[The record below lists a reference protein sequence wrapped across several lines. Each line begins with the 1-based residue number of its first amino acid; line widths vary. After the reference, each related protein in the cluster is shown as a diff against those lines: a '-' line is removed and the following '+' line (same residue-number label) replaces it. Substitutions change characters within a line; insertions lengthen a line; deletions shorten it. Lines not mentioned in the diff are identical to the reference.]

1 MPEDRAIRRP
11 IGRPIRVFA
20 PGAYAYRNKGD
31 ATLVLAFIAWLRTAF
46 EDPEITLTS
55 FEPSDS
61 MHYGVPVLEMA
72 TRPMRPLKL
81 AGHRIG
87 GRVPGVRRLIPRLV
101 HAYTTTVCRLL
112 RGWASVYRSQPEIAA
127 RLAPPHILRLAR
139 AIDAADLVI
148 TIPGGFLLAPA
159 LADDWWLFHLPT
171 LELARALGKPVVLSP
186 CSIGPFAGFH
196 RAVAGRFLRGCE
208 RMYVREEWSRDY
220 VLGLGVSPERVAY
233 CPDLA
238 FMFGDGDVESIEPIE
253 LPGVDSGEDRPLL
266 GISVRWHSFPGAD
279 DPRAKRRL
287 YMKALADTAD
297 SIVEHHGARVVIVPQ
312 TLEDLKAGR
321 ELYREIS
328 NRGDVVLLEDDLS
341 PAELRRVYARCRIL
355 LGTRM
360 HANILA
366 MGVNTPVA
374 AIAYQP
380 KTTGIMAV
388 MGLDDW
394 VLSIDDVSE
403 LLARAHDLWIHAD
416 DVRAVLP
423 GKVQALR
430 AQASTAAQHLRAT
443 TIGAGR
449 LADRPDMRE
458 VGNESVPNTDQMSIV
473 GRAED
478 S

>member
-1 MPEDRAIRRP
+1 MPEDRA
-11 IGRPIRVFA
+11 IRVFA

-31 ATLVLAFIAWLRTAF
+31 ATLVLAFIAWLRMAF
-46 EDPEITLTS
+46 DDPQITLTS
-55 FEPSDS
+55 FEPADNV
-61 MHYGVPVLEMA
+61 HYGVPVLEMA

-87 GRVPGVRRLIPRLV
+87 NRIPGVRRLIPRLV
-101 HAYTTTVCRLL
+101 HAYTATVCRLL
-112 RGWASVYRSQPEIAA
+112 RGWASVYRSRPEIAS

-159 LADDWWLFHLPT
+159 LTDDWWLFHLPT
-171 LELARALGKPVVLSP
+171 LELARALGKPLILSP
-186 CSIGPFAGFH
+186 CSLGPFAGFH
-196 RAVAGRFLRGCE
+196 REVARRLLTGCE
-208 RMYVREEWSRDY
+208 RLYVREEWSRDY
-220 VLGLGVSPERVAY
+220 VLGLGVSADRVTY

-238 FMFGDGDVESIEPIE
+238 FMFGDGDIETVAPIE
-253 LPGVDSGEDRPLL
+253 ISGVDSGDDRPLL
-266 GISVRWHSFPGAD
+266 GISVKWHSFPGSD
-279 DPRAKRRL
+279 DPKARRRL

-341 PAELRRVYARCRIL
+341 PADLRRVYARCRIL
-355 LGTRM
+355 IGTRM

-366 MGVNTPVA
+366 MGAGTPVV

-380 KTTGIMAV
+380 KTAGIMAV

-394 VLSIDDVSE
+394 VLSIEDVSE
-403 LLARAHDLWIHAD
+403 LVARTHDLWIHAD
-416 DVRAVLP
+416 DVREVLP
-423 GKVQALR
+423 GKVKALR
-430 AQASTAAQHLRAT
+430 AQTGTAARELRAMT
-443 TIGAGR
+443 AGAGHF
-449 LADRPDMRE
+449 ANRPDMTE
-458 VGNESVPNTDQMSIV
+458 ESNGLAPVSDQMSIV
-473 GRAED
+473 GRTED